1 MNSVINSQLVSPFSK
16 GRQHQLKFQAILSE
30 AAQLFN
36 WQGSRATTLADIAGS
51 MQLTKTCVYYYVK
64 TKEDLIYQCYVSSCA
79 MWLDHVQAAN
89 QLQGNGIEK
98 IISLVKRHFY
108 QYIDTLQGVGP
119 HYALLSEISALDAEH
134 AEDIMQRWS
143 NIFADCQQM
152 VEQGIDEGL
161 IEDLDP
167 AVIVTGIFS
176 ILQWFP
182 VWLNRSHGANPEPVI
197 EGVLDILVN
206 GLSAQKHQFD
216 DIQFPQ
222 LSGLQLDSFDREY
235 QSHIKREAFY
245 RVGAIYFN
253 QKGYKGTSLDEIA
266 NSLDVTKGAFYYHI
280 KNKEELLYQCFNRSL
295 DVESRLLNKAGAS
308 QANGLKKIELSLR
321 YLFNIQ
327 FSEQGPLIRYRAL
340 PSLDEQHRKAVLK
353 ANKNNS
359 KILGTYID
367 QGFADGTLRPMDV
380 DIAQNVLSG
389 AVEASPELAN
399 WIADIRAPEVS
410 AAYFNLFING
420 LARRSA

>member
-30 AAQLFN
+30 ASQLFN

-206 GLSAQKHQFD
+206 GLSAQKHQFV

-399 WIADIRAPEVS
+399 WIADIRSPEVS

>member
-197 EGVLDILVN
+197 EGILDILVN
-206 GLSAQKHQFD
+206 GLSAQKHQFV

-280 KNKEELLYQCFNRSL
+280 KNKEELLSQCFNRSL

>member
-108 QYIDTLQGVGP
+108 QYIDTLQGAGP

-399 WIADIRAPEVS
+399 WIADIRSPEVS

>member
-134 AEDIMQRWS
+134 AEDIVQRWS

>member
-167 AVIVTGIFS
+167 AVIVS

-206 GLSAQKHQFD
+206 GLSAQKHQFV

-280 KNKEELLYQCFNRSL
+280 KNKEELLFQCFNRSL

-399 WIADIRAPEVS
+399 WIADIRSPEVS